1 MIYFSMWKRQVFV
14 ILEMVILYTLEE
26 NYCYLLLSKISQD
39 MINILPWFKLNSTKT
54 NAGKFQLMF

>member
-14 ILEMVILYTLEE
+14 ILEMVILYTLEG

-54 NAGKFQLMF
+54 NAGKFQFMF

>member
-14 ILEMVILYTLEE
+14 ILEMVILYTLEG

>member
-14 ILEMVILYTLEE
+14 ILEMVILCTLEG
-26 NYCYLLLSKISQD
+26 NYCYLLLSKILQD

-54 NAGKFQLMF
+54 NAGKFQFMF